1 MIEMENSKREAFGF
15 GTFGFAGFEFL
26 SAFVS
31 DLDIRNSDFEKAIS
45 KARSTKPETISN
57 DQNTENSKREAFG
70 FGNLDLPFENFVCF
84 CFGFR
89 DSDFEFVSLVVGRR
103 RILEVLLTNI
113 SKGRS

>member
-45 KARSTKPETISN
+45 KARNPKFETISN
-57 DQNTENSKREAFG
+57 DRNERKF
-70 FGNLDLPFENFVCF
+70 
-84 CFGFR
+84 
-89 DSDFEFVSLVVGRR
+89 
-103 RILEVLLTNI
+103 
-113 SKGRS
+113 